1 MFKTIILPFGSLIFV
16 SLLLIIYLFKMK
28 ETKVGNKLYVLL
40 LIILLIA
47 LGTEIISVFTIY
59 NHDKYPI
66 INEIICRV
74 HTFSIITW
82 IVIMGIY
89 LISIANGY
97 TNIDDIKTSLFKDLK
112 SKKIIVLYGFLIIIF
127 FFLKF
132 DYVVLDDTAYLSG
145 IALYYG
151 YFIGLIVLCYAIYLI
166 IKKHKDIN
174 IKKLPLAILVIETCI
189 TLPMSL
195 VILDIYILT
204 SSLAF
209 KVYILYF
216 MTENQD
222 LYAIKKLKE
231 TNESIETSNKAKTEF
246 LSNVTNEFRLPI
258 KSIIGI
264 SETLVNKNELD
275 IEEDKKSIKHI
286 FSYSNNL
293 IEIIN
298 NVLDLSRIETNSE
311 VVIEEEYKLKDI
323 IHELKSIVDSRIND
337 NVTFDIIY
345 DESIPS
351 IYKGDKNKI
360 YKILLNCLSNSVKY
374 TEVGKINLNIEYIE
388 ETLKFKISDTG
399 TGIKESDYNKLFE
412 KFSRLEDAI
421 KNEVEGLGLGL
432 VITKKLVD
440 IMNGTIT
447 FDSIYGAGTN
457 FYIEL
462 KQKVIDKTPIGKIME
477 TKIEDTE
484 IKYLDCSNLNVLLV
498 DDNKLNLKVAEKL
511 LKPYNFNVSTVISG
525 KECIY
530 KIKEGNK
537 YDIIFLDHM
546 MPEMDGI
553 EVLHILKKLSKNF
566 DIPPIVALTANA
578 VTGMREMYL
587 SVGFDEYVAK
597 PINIS
602 ELNKVINKF
611 FRRDN
616 NE

>member
-1 MFKTIILPFGSLIFV
+1 MFKTIILPFGSFIFV

-28 ETKVGNKLYVLL
+28 ETKVGNKLYALL

-66 INEIICRV
+66 INEIICRL

-82 IVIMGIY
+82 IVLMGLY
-89 LISIANGY
+89 LISFANGY
-97 TNIDDIKTSLFKDLK
+97 NINDFKSFIVNDLK
-112 SKKIIVLYGFLIIIF
+112 VKYMSVIYGILVLIF

-132 DYVVLDDTAYLSG
+132 DYVVLKDTAYLSG

-166 IKKHKDIN
+166 IKKHKNIN

-189 TLPMSL
+189 TLPLSL

-337 NVTFDIIY
+337 NVTFDLIY

-374 TEVGKINLNIEYIE
+374 TEVGKISLNIEYIE

-399 TGIKESDYNKLFE
+399 TGIKENDYNKLFE

-432 VITKKLVD
+432 VITRKLVD

-477 TKIEDTE
+477 TKIEETE

-511 LKPYNFNVSTVISG
+511 LKPYKFNVSTVLSG

-587 SVGFDEYVAK
+587 NEGFDEYVSK